1 MEIPTSRVYV
11 GKGVVSIAAL
21 DSSLTQTGPFVPIG
35 NCPSVTITQEVS
47 KASHR
52 ESMSGI
58 NVMDAEWVTGVD
70 VKAAIVCD
78 NFSVDGYRLATTGTK
93 TAKTSGTSVSAA
105 TLTGST
111 TLTTGDRYY
120 CGSMKPTALSIVD
133 STPVT
138 PVTLVLNTDYTLD
151 ADSGVI
157 TLLDATGLVGPLKV
171 SYTSGAYTEIEGMT
185 SIAENYAVMIE
196 GINQVDEKKELFILG
211 NVRIPPAD
219 QIGVI
224 AEDVVSYTLECGV
237 MKDKNGVFY
246 TINVA

>member
-21 DSSLTQTGPFVPIG
+21 DSSLTQTGPFIPIG

-70 VKAAIVCD
+70 VKASIVCD
-78 NFSVDGYRLATTGTK
+78 NFDADGYRLASTGTK
-93 TAKTSGTSVSAA
+93 TPVVAGAA
-105 TLTGST
+105 VTGQTLTGST
-111 TLTTGDRYY
+111 TLTIGSRYHL
-120 CGSMKPTALSIVD
+120 GAMNVTAVTVKD
-133 STPVT
+133 STGS
-138 PVTLVLNTDYTLD
+138 PVTLAAGTDYTLD
-151 ADSGVI
+151 AESGVI
-157 TLLDATGLVGPLKV
+157 TLLKIVGFVGPLKAD
-171 SYTSGAYTEIEGMT
+171 YTPGAYTEIEGMT
-185 SIAENYAVMIE
+185 SIAENYAVMIQ
-196 GINQVDEKKELFILG
+196 GINQVDEKKEIFLLG

-224 AEDVVSYTLECGV
+224 SEDVVSYTLECGV
-237 MKDKNGVFY
+237 MKDKNGAFY
-246 TINVA
+246 KVLVA